1 MKLWMGLS
9 LVLALGLTAGC
20 SSEYDASL
28 NLPSTDGD
36 NNNLSEDPNENVLT
50 PTPNPTPDDT
60 PAFAYEPLSWES
72 ARSDSKPWST
82 YAFKVI
88 REEAYDSLNKA
99 IDADVFCPNYH
110 NLSKDQRINFWGAL
124 ISGITKFESG
134 YNPTTRYHESTMG
147 TDPITKQPVY
157 SEGLLQLSYQD
168 VQWAKYCEFD
178 WSKDKNL
185 KSTDPKKTIFDPY
198 KNLRCGIKILAA
210 QVNRTKEILLT
221 SGVYWAVIREGG
233 RYEKIDEIA
242 VITKKLTFCK
252 K

>member
-1 MKLWMGLS
+1 MKLWMGLG
-9 LVLALGLTAGC
+9 LVIAVGLTAGC
-20 SSEYDASL
+20 NSKYETSL
-28 NLPSTDGD
+28 IDPAGQNDS
-36 NNNLSEDPNENVLT
+36 LSEDPNQNVVT
-50 PTPNPTPDDT
+50 PTPTPIGEE
-60 PAFAYEPLSWES
+60 PSFKYEPLSWES
-72 ARSDSKPWST
+72 SRSDAKNWST

-88 REEAYDSLNKA
+88 REEAYDSLNTA

-110 NLSKDQRINFWGAL
+110 NMSKDQRINFWGAL

-168 VQWAKYCEFD
+168 TQWASYCEFD
-178 WSKDKNL
+178 WSKDKYL
-185 KSTDPKKTIFDPY
+185 SATDPKKTIFDPY

-210 QVNRTKEILLT
+210 QVKRTKEVLLT

-233 RYEKIDEIA
+233 RYEKIDEIVA
-242 VITKKLTFCK
+242 ITKKLSFCAK
-252 K
+252 